1 MSRPNRLKSRLAAG
15 DACVGCWLT
24 LGSAAVA
31 DVLAGAGFDAFIIDH
46 EHGPHDI
53 TAALGQMRAAATG
66 ETTIVMRVPGHD
78 PTYVRQALDAGVEGL
93 LIPNV
98 VSADDAEA
106 VVAACR
112 YPPQGQRGVGHRVI
126 RASDFGRKA
135 GEYLASANDRLA
147 IICQIESADAIDNV
161 AAIGAVDGVDALF
174 IGPVDLSASNGKPG
188 AFDDPEVQALIARA
202 EARIL
207 EASMPLG
214 GVLYGSESARSLFDK
229 GYRLVAPVGDV
240 ALLRD
245 GARAVLDNLKAVRRG
260 AAP

>member
-15 DACVGCWLT
+15 DACVGCWLA

-53 TAALGQMRAAATG
+53 TAALAQMRAAATA
-66 ETTIVMRVPGHD
+66 ETTILMRVPSHD
-78 PTYVRQALDAGVEGL
+78 PTYLRQALDAGVEGL

-98 VSADDAEA
+98 VSAADAEA

-126 RASDFGRKA
+126 RASDFGRDA
-135 GEYLASANDRLA
+135 AAYLASANARLA
-147 IICQIESADAIDNV
+147 IICQIESAPAIDNV
-161 AAIGAVDGVDALF
+161 PALGAVDGIDALF
-174 IGPVDLSASNGKPG
+174 IGPSDLSASIGKPG

-207 EASMPLG
+207 ETGTPLG

-229 GYRLVAPVGDV
+229 GYRFVAPVGDV

-245 GARAVLDNLKAVRRG
+245 GARAVLDVITAARRD

>member
-1 MSRPNRLKSRLAAG
+1 MSRPNRLKSRL
-15 DACVGCWLT
+15 
-24 LGSAAVA
+24 A

-53 TAALGQMRAAATG
+53 TAALAQMRAAAAS
-66 ETTIVMRVPGHD
+66 ETTILMRVPGHD

-98 VSADDAEA
+98 VSAADAEA

-126 RASDFGRKA
+126 RASGFGRQA
-135 GEYLASANDRLA
+135 GAYLASVNDRLA

-174 IGPVDLSASNGKPG
+174 IGPADLSASIGKPG
-188 AFDDPEVQALIARA
+188 AFDDAEVEALIARA
-202 EARIL
+202 EAQIL
-207 EASMPLG
+207 DSGVPLG
-214 GVLYGSESARSLFDK
+214 GVLYGGNSARGLFDK
-229 GYRLVAPVGDV
+229 GYRLIAPVGDV

-245 GARAVLDNLKAVRRG
+245 GARAVLDDLEAVRRG